1 MPIPPA
7 MADEG
12 FTCAECGQ
20 PVDPDLSYIVSVPVG
35 RDALYHHLACIGLD
49 PV

>member
-1 MPIPPA
+1 MV
-7 MADEG
+7 DEG

-20 PVDPDLSYIVSVPVG
+20 PVDPVLSYIVSVPVG
-35 RDALYHHLACIGLD
+35 RDPLYHHLACIGLD